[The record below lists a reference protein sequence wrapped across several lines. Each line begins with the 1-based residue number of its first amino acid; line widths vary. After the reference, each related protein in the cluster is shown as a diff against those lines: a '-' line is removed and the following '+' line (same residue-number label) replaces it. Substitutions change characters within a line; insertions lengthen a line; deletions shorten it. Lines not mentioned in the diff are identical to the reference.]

1 MERVVWGEGER
12 EDTAREAKRKAGDW
26 ERAKWQVRRDEVR

>member
-1 MERVVWGEGER
+1 MGRMVWGEGER

-26 ERAKWQVRRDEVR
+26 ERAK